1 MARMRETRNENGRVR
16 PRESD
21 CGHPPVIFCWDQI
34 TAMNFK
40 TRTLEELRTRRASA
54 AGKFAV
60 AGLDGFL
67 DRIVH
72 PVATRHGQG
81 EAFTPMATIEEFGR
95 RVLAA
100 AGKSTNIELYPR
112 LDKLGGNGPLMA
124 SALLA
129 AGLRLKYIGALGAPA
144 IHPVFQEFARRTEA
158 VSLCDPGFTT
168 ALEVTDGK
176 VMLGMKKS
184 LDEITYARI
193 AAVMGE
199 GALFD
204 CLSRADLVAL
214 VNWTMIPNMTAI
226 LEELAGR
233 VFPQLPPRER
243 LFFFDL
249 ADPEK
254 RSASDLSLV
263 LQAIA
268 RFQAFGRVTLGLNLK
283 EAQQVFAVL
292 GFGPETEDEK
302 GLRSMARQ
310 IRQKL
315 DVATVVIHPTKSAA
329 CATRDDTWWV
339 PGPFA
344 DKPLITTGAGDHF
357 NAGFVTG
364 QLLGL
369 SPESCL
375 GLGVC
380 TSGFYVRTARSPS
393 LGDLETFLAQ
403 WR

>member
-1 MARMRETRNENGRVR
+1 
-16 PRESD
+16 
-21 CGHPPVIFCWDQI
+21 
-34 TAMNFK
+34 MNFK
-40 TRTLEELRTRRASA
+40 TRTLEELRTRRSSVS
-54 AGKFAV
+54 GKFAV
-60 AGLDGFL
+60 AGLDGFV

-81 EAFTPMATIEEFGR
+81 EAFLPMATIEEFGR

-129 AGLRLKYIGALGAPA
+129 AGLRLKYIGALGTPA
-144 IHPVFQEFARRTEA
+144 VHPVFQEFARRAEA

-168 ALEVTDGK
+168 ALEFTDGK
-176 VMLGMKKS
+176 VMLGQMKS

-193 AAVMGE
+193 VEVMGE
-199 GALFD
+199 GALCD

-226 LEELAGR
+226 LEELAAR

-254 RSASDLSLV
+254 RSATDLSLV
-263 LQAIA
+263 LHALA

-292 GFGPETEDEK
+292 GGGAETEDEK

-315 DVATVVIHPTKSAA
+315 DLATVVVHPTKSAA
-329 CATRDDTWWV
+329 CATKDDTWWV
-339 PGPFA
+339 PGPYA

-369 SPESCL
+369 GPESCL
-375 GLGVC
+375 GLGVS